1 MVDLD
6 SNRSAC
12 YPCSAILCDQD
23 EALDFESLTIDLLL
37 YVQGRGVTIRCYVI
51 LKRYTRS
58 VRFEDSLRL
67 YSQIVN

>member
-6 SNRSAC
+6 SNSSTC

-37 YVQGRGVTIRCYVI
+37 CVQGRGVII
-51 LKRYTRS
+51 NSLLRYIK
-58 VRFEDSLRL
+58 EI
-67 YSQIVN
+67 Y